1 MHRSVSSGIKLAST
15 LAAFPTVSAPGLR
28 VPKLLAAVAIAV
40 AFASFDEAPAQNYP
54 SRPITMVV
62 VVPLAPGGPTDTIAR
77 MRSDGCPETMQ
88 PCRRA
93 A

>member
-40 AFASFDEAPAQNYP
+40 AFAAFDEAPAQNYP

-62 VVPLAPGGPTDTIAR
+62 PAGRAEPTRLHA
-77 MRSDGCPETMQ
+77 
-88 PCRRA
+88 
-93 A
+93 